1 MRDRWGLGSNGTKNT
16 AKACFSELASRS
28 GHWEDHCTKDPLCND
43 LWTTVHQGIAC
54 CINVL
59 QNEFYLQ

>member
-43 LWTTVHQGIAC
+43 LWTMSFSEDDCTS
-54 CINVL
+54 
-59 QNEFYLQ
+59 